1 MVATATRTRKP
12 APPVQVRP
20 LDVGAG
26 LYSALS
32 SDGTTWYLVDVK
44 DRTCTCP
51 AGARGFAHCKAGACR
66 HLIAA
71 RVIARGLASM
81 APAARAAALR
91 LVNFRVHVERVDL
104 AQLDA
109 PLARHAAAPAAAQ
122 LALAA

>member
-32 SDGTTWYLVDVK
+32 SDGSTWYRADVK

-51 AGARGFAHCKAGACR
+51 AGARAFAHCTRGACR

-81 APAARAAALR
+81 APAARAVALR
-91 LVNFRVHVERVDL
+91 LTNYRVHVERVDL
-104 AQLDA
+104 AALDA
-109 PLARHAAAPAAAQ
+109 PLHRAAPQAAR
-122 LALAA
+122 AA